1 MTFLLHLIG
10 VTRPPPH
17 HEAVA
22 VIRGFVSTLH
32 RLDAAATGRAP
43 PADVPEDVQ

>member
-10 VTRPPPH
+10 LKPPPPH

-32 RLDAAATGRAP
+32 RLDAAAAGRTP
-43 PADVPEDVQ
+43 DVPDDVQ